1 MHQNKKTSE
10 EVFHCAYAW
19 LGLEGVVQPF
29 EEDQDCDIDAIRQ
42 MLNEDEEEPS
52 C

>member
-1 MHQNKKTSE
+1 MPDVEIIS
-10 EVFHCAYAW
+10 W

-29 EEDQDCDIDAIRQ
+29 EEDEECDVEEVRR
-42 MLNEDEEEPS
+42 LLDEPDEEPS